1 MKKIFI
7 WIVGLH
13 SCFAYAQQNQDP
25 TVMKVGGIE
34 VPLSEFLFLAQKDS
48 EVNLLN
54 KKSLQNYVA
63 LFKNFKLKVADARST
78 RIQESLRFK
87 DELGSYR
94 AQLMDSYLTDKEG
107 EERAM
112 RQVYERGKVILSLNH
127 IMLPL
132 PAKSL
137 PKDTLE
143 VFSKAN
149 ELRKRI
155 ISGEDFV
162 TIGQALTAEEN
173 AGAVFGENDY
183 LFPLLAP
190 KSFEDAAYALTDGE
204 LSAPVRTPSGYHII
218 QLKQRIPQPGYL
230 QVAQI
235 LIQAP
240 ENEPEDNEALLKKAN
255 EVYAK
260 IKAGSNFEA
269 CVLEYSTDENTRE
282 SGGVLPF
289 FTLGYMVLPF
299 EQAAFAL
306 KNIGDV
312 SEPVQTRLGFHIIK
326 LLDKKPYLSFEE
338 MAQSIYTSMKQ
349 GEWNHELSKSI
360 DERLKEK
367 SGFTF
372 YPEAYDE
379 LIKLCSD
386 YFPTDAE
393 FYDLAV
399 TMTKPIMRTNESE
412 HPQYEFAEYVRLK
425 PLSKQTFSEDYLN
438 EMFVFFVREIVTNLE
453 RMDLEDKNPE
463 FRKLINEYHDG
474 ILLFEISNDRVWSR
488 PVEDQEKIEQEW
500 LKELNKKYK
509 VEINWKVLNNLKKY
523 LK

>member
-7 WIVGLH
+7 WIVGFNI
-13 SCFAYAQQNQDP
+13 CFAYAQKNQDP
-25 TVMKVGGIE
+25 TVMTVGGIE

-54 KKSLQNYVA
+54 KKSLQNYVG
-63 LFKNFKLKVADARST
+63 LFKNFKLKVADARSL
-78 RIQESLRFK
+78 RIQESLRFR

-132 PAKSL
+132 PEKSL

-143 VFSKAN
+143 VFNKAI

-162 TIGQALTAEEN
+162 TIGQALTVDEN
-173 AGAVFGENDY
+173 AGVVFGENDY
-183 LFPLLAP
+183 LVPLLAP
-190 KSFEDAAYALTDGE
+190 KSFEDAAYALTEGE
-204 LSAPVRTPSGYHII
+204 ISAPVRTSSGYHII
-218 QLKQRIPQPGYL
+218 QLKQKNPQPGYL

-235 LIQAP
+235 LFQTP
-240 ENEPEDNEALLKKAN
+240 EYDPEDNEALLKTAN

-260 IKAGSNFEA
+260 IKAGGDFEA
-269 CVLEYSTDENTRE
+269 LVREYSADLNTRE

-289 FTLGYMVLPF
+289 FTLGNMVLPF

-312 SEPVQTRLGFHIIK
+312 SEPVQTRYGIHIIK
-326 LLDKKPYLSFEE
+326 LLDKKPYPSFEE

-349 GEWNHELSKSI
+349 GEWIHELSKSF
-360 DERLKEK
+360 DERQKEK
-367 SGFTF
+367 LGFRF
-372 YPEAYDE
+372 FPEAYNE
-379 LIKLCSD
+379 LIKLCGD
-386 YFPTDAE
+386 YFPTDTV
-393 FYDLAV
+393 FYNQAI
-399 TMTKPIMRTNESE
+399 TMEKPIMRTNESE

-425 PLSKQTFSEDYLN
+425 PLSQKTFSEDYLN
-438 EMFVFFVREIVTNLE
+438 EMFVYFVREIVTNLE

-463 FRKLINEYHDG
+463 FRKLINEYYDG
-474 ILLFEISNDRVWSR
+474 ILLFEVSNDRVWSR
-488 PVEDQEKIEQEW
+488 PVEEQEKIEQEW
-500 LKELNKKYK
+500 LNELNQKYK

-523 LK
+523 IK